1 MIPLPQ
7 PPAGR
12 LAWALLRD
20 GVPITLL
27 CDLLFD
33 DGPPSR
39 EILTVEAV
47 PDDVRRCHPDPLERP
62 HPAGRSVPPPGRS
75 ISSG

>member
-1 MIPLPQ
+1 VIPLPR
-7 PPAGR
+7 PADSVT
-12 LAWALLRD
+12 WTLLRD

-39 EILTVEAV
+39 EILAAEALE
-47 PDDVRRCHPDPLERP
+47 DDVRRCHPDPLATA
-62 HPAGRSVPPPGRS
+62 HPAGRSTEPPGIS
-75 ISSG
+75 ISTA